1 MRTFS
6 VFLVS
11 FFSAVILTPLV
22 MRLARRLKIL
32 DHVDEKRKIHN
43 KPMPLLGG
51 LSVFVSF
58 YLALIFS
65 KVNISEPQIK
75 GLIIGSTI
83 IFITGLITD
92 INEPSAQIRLL
103 FHVLASLVIIKSG
116 IVLNFLPRTFWGI
129 IGTWILTIVWVVGIT
144 NALNCLDGLDGLAAG
159 MTGISAFCFFV
170 ITAVTRQFQV
180 DFIFLA
186 LFGSCLGFLIY
197 NISPAKI
204 FLGDA
209 GSTFIGFVLASTA
222 IMGTWA
228 EDNIVR
234 LSIPVLILGVPIF
247 DMVFTTIMRVKNR
260 QVTNLIEW
268 MDYVGKDHFHHRL
281 VDLGLRTK
289 GAVFFIYAVGA
300 ILGTSAIVLLNAP
313 WSDALL
319 LVFQAIL
326 VFILISVLM
335 VIGKRR
341 RSGWNLKED

>member
-6 VFLVS
+6 IFLVS
-11 FFSAVILTPLV
+11 FFSAIILTPLTKC
-22 MRLARRLKIL
+22 LARRLKIL
-32 DHVDEKRKIHN
+32 DYVDEKRKIHN

-58 YLALIFS
+58 YLALIFC
-65 KVNISEPQIK
+65 KVNISEPQIR

-92 INEPSAQIRLL
+92 ISEPSARIRLL

-116 IVLNFLPRTFWGI
+116 IVLSFLPRTFWGI
-129 IGTWILTIVWVVGIT
+129 ICTWILTIVWVVGIT

-159 MTGISAFCFFV
+159 MAGISAFCFFA
-170 ITAVTRQFQV
+170 IATVTRQFQV
-180 DFIFLA
+180 DFISIA
-186 LFGSCLGFLIY
+186 LVGSCLGFLIY

-234 LSIPVLILGVPIF
+234 LSIPILILGVPIF

-281 VDLGLRTK
+281 VDLGLHVK
-289 GAVFFIYAVGA
+289 GAVFFLYAIGT
-300 ILGTSAIVLLNAP
+300 ILGTSAIVLLSAR

-319 LVFQAIL
+319 LLFQAIL
-326 VFILISVLM
+326 IFILISVLM
-335 VIGKRR
+335 IIGKRR
-341 RSGWNLKED
+341 RSGWN